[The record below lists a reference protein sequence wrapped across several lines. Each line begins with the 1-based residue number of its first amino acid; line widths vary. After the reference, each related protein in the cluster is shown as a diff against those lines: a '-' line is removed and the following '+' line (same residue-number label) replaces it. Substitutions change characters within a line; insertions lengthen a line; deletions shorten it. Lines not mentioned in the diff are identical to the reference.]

1 MKDRKRPKLPRGL
14 RWHSESQ
21 YIWFVWYDAEG
32 KQHKKSTE
40 TTDPAKALLF
50 KLRFL
55 EEHGEKSQE
64 AETADLSNQS
74 LERVTQLYFDWKL
87 ANNSPETV
95 TRERRIFKKVL
106 DFLGQKRAV
115 RTIRLANI
123 REYQKKRRK
132 EVSPTMKKPV
142 GARTINYE
150 MQLLRGVMQYADCW
164 TDNLEARYQPL
175 RQIKSRVGKTASKEQ
190 LMKIIS
196 TALSNEYWR
205 LAMWCGAVAAGS
217 GCRGGEIRKL
227 RLEDIDVSGGSVRIV
242 KEISKNRKE
251 RAPRLMA
258 LAEWGLRQL
267 LERARA
273 LGAVEPEHYLLPL
286 SVSKSRHLSKTSK
299 EKWDVTRPM
308 VSWVRSWRKL
318 TEACGMKGFR
328 FHDLRHTF
336 RTQGAEAGVPLEV
349 MMVQLGHMDRETS
362 LDYVHIQQRA
372 LDRAKQLIETEQAE
386 ILATAEAGQMAL
398 QSVSR

>member
-21 YIWFVWYDAEG
+21 YIWFVWYDAKG

-55 EEHGEKSQE
+55 KEHGEKSQE

-74 LERVTQLYFDWKL
+74 LERVTQLYFDWKV

-95 TRERRIFKKVL
+95 KRERRIFKKVL

-123 REYQKKRRK
+123 REYQKKRRQ

-164 TDNLEARYQPL
+164 TGNLEARYQPL
-175 RQIKSRVGKTASKEQ
+175 RQIKSRIGKIASKEQ

-196 TALSNEYWR
+196 MALSNEYWR

-372 LDRAKQLIETEQAE
+372 LDRAKQLIEIEQAE
-386 ILATAEAGQMAL
+386 ILATAEAGQMEL